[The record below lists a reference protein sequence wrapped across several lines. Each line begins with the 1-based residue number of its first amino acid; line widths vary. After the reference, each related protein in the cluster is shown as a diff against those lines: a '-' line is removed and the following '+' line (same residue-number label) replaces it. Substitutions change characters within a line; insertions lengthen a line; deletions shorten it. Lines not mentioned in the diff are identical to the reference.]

1 MTKRRRFVS
10 FDPTQERNSK
20 TAENCHSSPDLASH
34 ASDASD
40 KTYYRPTRAYAY
52 KGYRENPTHVTHPTQ
67 GDELDAIAAVVR
79 RLLPDH
85 RNPEA
90 FHLAKADAVW
100 RIRRLARRIRAG
112 H

>member
-1 MTKRRRFVS
+1 MMQPSTKKV
-10 FDPTQERNSK
+10 DATQERNEEMTVNRRFSLDGV
-20 TAENCHSSPDLASH
+20 SRV
-34 ASDASD
+34 SDVSD
-40 KTYYRPTRAYAY
+40 KTYYRPTRVRAYE
-52 KGYRENPTHVTHPTQ
+52 GYRENPTHPTQ
-67 GDELDAIAAVVR
+67 DDELDAIAEAVC

>member
-1 MTKRRRFVS
+1 MTRRVLVKVDATQKR
-10 FDPTQERNSK
+10 NGK
-20 TAENCHSSPDLASH
+20 TAENSH
-34 ASDASD
+34 FSLIPVSRVSDVSD
-40 KTYYRPTRAYAY
+40 KTYYRPTRVRAY
-52 KGYRENPTHVTHPTQ
+52 KGYRENPTHLTHVTQ
-67 GDELDAIAAVVR
+67 GDELDAIAEAVC

-85 RNPEA
+85 RDPEA

>member
-1 MTKRRRFVS
+1 MLPHGTKKADATKERNEEMTRNRRFSLDGVS
-10 FDPTQERNSK
+10 SV
-20 TAENCHSSPDLASH
+20 
-34 ASDASD
+34 SDVSD
-40 KTYYRPTRAYAY
+40 KTYYRRTRVRAY
-52 KGYRENPTHVTHPTQ
+52 KGYRENPTHPTHPTQ
-67 GDELDAIAAVVR
+67 GDELDAIAEAVC

>member
-10 FDPTQERNSK
+10 FDPTQERSSK
-20 TAENCHSSPDLASH
+20 MAENSHSSSDLASH

-67 GDELDAIAAVVR
+67 GDELDAIAEAVC

-112 H
+112 Y

>member
-1 MTKRRRFVS
+1 MMQPSTKKV
-10 FDPTQERNSK
+10 DATQERNEEMAGNRRFSLDGV
-20 TAENCHSSPDLASH
+20 SRV
-34 ASDASD
+34 SDVSD
-40 KTYYRPTRAYAY
+40 KTYYRPTRVRAY
-52 KGYRENPTHVTHPTQ
+52 KGYRENPTHPTHPTQ
-67 GDELDAIAAVVR
+67 GDELDAIAEAVC

-100 RIRRLARRIRAG
+100 RIRCLARRIRAG